1 MNIPFVC
8 PHGDLCYWSSSA
20 NLLAKWPFVC
30 LYGHLCYWSLGV
42 NLLVIYCFVIYTEV
56 QIYWWKC
63 FVCRYCGLCYWSTD
77 YERWTVCFLVVV
89 FVVVVVCYTEVQI
102 YRWKVCLC
110 CGHVTVTIV
119 EVYGQDVCWSLLWS
133 VLLERKITAWTMVC
147 LSLLRICYRR
157 AVSYWQ
163 KVCWFV
169 FYNGLCYW
177 SAILSTKCMLV
188 FTVACLIDYKCTMCL
203 YVCVRCG
210 LCYRSTN
217 LPAKGW
223 LGSKH
228 QLAN

>member
-77 YERWTVCFLVVV
+77 CERWTVCFLLLFVILKCKFTGERSA
-89 FVVVVVCYTEVQI
+89 FVVVMSLY
-102 YRWKVCLC
+102 
-110 CGHVTVTIV
+110 TIV